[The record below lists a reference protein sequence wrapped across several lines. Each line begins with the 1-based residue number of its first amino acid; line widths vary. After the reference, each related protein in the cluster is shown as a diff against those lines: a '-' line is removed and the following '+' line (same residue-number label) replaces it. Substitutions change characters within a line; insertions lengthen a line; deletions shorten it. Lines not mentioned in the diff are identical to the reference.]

1 MVWREV
7 REGER
12 LAHQVVRSLFV
23 EEAVEEALGEKQLAN
38 GKLVDANLVIGEQ
51 EALNQIRSIKSF
63 LQEAFCKNGNQKSVD
78 VSKIWW
84 GKSLCK

>member
-1 MVWREV
+1 MLWEMDKV
-7 REGER
+7 
-12 LAHQVVRSLFV
+12 
-23 EEAVEEALGEKQLAN
+23 AVEEELGEKQLAN

-63 LQEAFCKNGNQKSVD
+63 LQEAFGNNGNQNSVD

-84 GKSLCK
+84 GKSLCM